1 MKYVSTRGKA
11 PALGFE
17 EVLLAGL
24 ASDGGLYVPEA
35 LPAFSDA
42 DLKRLASLP
51 YAQLAFEIVSLFVDG
66 EIADDALRTMINDSY
81 AEFAHPSVTPL
92 VQLGHDEWVL
102 ELFHGPTLAF
112 KDVALQLLGRLF
124 EHVLSKRNQRVVIL
138 GATSGDTGSAAIEGC
153 RHGEHVDIF
162 ILHPHQRVSDVQ
174 RRQMT
179 TVLDEHVFNIAVQ
192 GNFDDCQAIVKA
204 SFANQAFLPDGR
216 QLVAVNS
223 INWARI
229 MAQIVYYFYA
239 AFQLG
244 GPTRETSFS
253 VPTGNFGDIFAGYL
267 ACKMGLPVRRLLIAT
282 NRNDILHR
290 TLSSNDCQPQELR
303 HTLSPSMDIMV
314 SSNFE
319 RLLFDLYQRD
329 GAAIA
334 GLMDAGPEGMR
345 LSEQALQS
353 ARQLFSSARA
363 DDQQTCDTIAA
374 CYKNT
379 GYLLDPHTA
388 TAVFAAQ
395 QYAQSTPKSGPIVTL
410 ATAHPAKFPE
420 AIMKSGFS
428 SGVELPAHMSD
439 LFERE
444 ERFKVLANDI
454 DAVQQYVAQHC
465 ASDSPEGEGN
475 Q

>member
-11 PALGFE
+11 PTLGFE
-17 EVLLAGL
+17 DVLLAGM
-24 ASDGGLYVPEA
+24 ASDGGLYVPES
-35 LPAFSDA
+35 LPSFTDA
-42 DLKRLASLP
+42 DLKRLANLP
-51 YAQLAFEIVSLFVDG
+51 YPELAFEILSLFVAG
-66 EIADDALRTMINDSY
+66 EIDDDALRTMINDSY
-81 AEFAHPSVTPL
+81 AEFVHPAVTPL

-162 ILHPHQRVSDVQ
+162 ILHPHQRVSEVQ

-204 SFANQAFLPDGR
+204 SFADQSFLPDGR

-244 GPTRETSFS
+244 APARDISFS

-267 ACKMGLPVRRLLIAT
+267 AHQMGLPVKRLLIAT

-290 TLSSNDCQPQELR
+290 TLSANDCAPQDLQ

-334 GLMDAGPEGMR
+334 DLMSAGSGAMSLSDDA
-345 LSEQALQS
+345 LSA

-363 DDQQTCDTIAA
+363 DDRQTCDTIAE

-388 TAVFAAQ
+388 TGVFAAQ
-395 QYAQSTPKSGPIVTL
+395 EYASSTSDSGPIVTL

-420 AIMKSGFS
+420 AIVKSGVAS
-428 SGVELPAHMSD
+428 SAELPAHMRD
-439 LFERE
+439 LFDRE
-444 ERFKVLANDI
+444 ERFTVLPNDI
-454 DAVQQYVAQHC
+454 SAVQNYVAEHC
-465 ASDSPEGEGN
+465 VAACDEGKGN

>member
-11 PALGFE
+11 PNLGFE
-17 EVLLAGL
+17 DVLLAGM
-24 ASDGGLYVPEA
+24 ASDGGLYVPES
-35 LPAFSDA
+35 LPSFNEVE
-42 DLKRLASLP
+42 LKRLANLP
-51 YAQLAFEIVSLFVDG
+51 YAELAFEILSLFVDG
-66 EIADDALRTMINDSY
+66 EIDDDSLRAMINDSY
-81 AEFAHPSVTPL
+81 AEFAHPTVTPL

-124 EHVLSKRNQRVVIL
+124 EHVLSKRNQRAVIL

-179 TVLDEHVFNIAVQ
+179 TVLDEHVFNVAVQ

-204 SFANQAFLPDGR
+204 SFADQAFLPDGR
-216 QLVAVNS
+216 QLIAVNS

-244 GPTRETSFS
+244 APLREISFS

-267 ACKMGLPVRRLLIAT
+267 AHQMGLTVKRLLIAT

-290 TLSSNDCQPQELR
+290 TLSANDCSPQELQ

-334 GLMDAGPEGMR
+334 DLMSAGPGAMS
-345 LSEQALQS
+345 LSDDALRS
-353 ARQLFSSARA
+353 ARQLFSSERA
-363 DDQQTCDTIAA
+363 DDPQTCDTIAK

-388 TAVFAAQ
+388 TGVFAAHE
-395 QYAQSTPKSGPIVTL
+395 YVRSYSESCPIVTL

-420 AIMKSGFS
+420 AIIKSGIA
-428 SGVELPAHMSD
+428 SGAELPAHMSD

-444 ERFKVLANDI
+444 ERFTVLPNDI
-454 DAVQQYVAQHC
+454 SAVQKFVAEHC
-465 ASDSPEGEGN
+465 L
-475 Q
+475 QRR